1 MEHKTFTWKAADS
14 AHRHVDSGSTR
25 HSNVYDNLTEKD
37 CDALAAQRM
46 RNEGGI
52 GDSARHSQ
60 AEVAPAPAS
69 SVVSP
74 VLSYTAIPIA
84 IVDPGFQRETDRR
97 DEAKREKARHQEY
110 WSIRYCALGDG

>member
-1 MEHKTFTWKAADS
+1 MEHKTFKWKAADS

-25 HSNVYDNLTEKD
+25 HRNVYDNLTEKD

-46 RNEGGI
+46 RKEGGI
-52 GDSARHSQ
+52 GDSAHLSH
-60 AEVAPAPAS
+60 AEVAPAS

-84 IVDPGFQRETDRR
+84 IVDPAFQRETDRR
-97 DEAKREKARHQEY
+97 DEAKRVKARHQEY